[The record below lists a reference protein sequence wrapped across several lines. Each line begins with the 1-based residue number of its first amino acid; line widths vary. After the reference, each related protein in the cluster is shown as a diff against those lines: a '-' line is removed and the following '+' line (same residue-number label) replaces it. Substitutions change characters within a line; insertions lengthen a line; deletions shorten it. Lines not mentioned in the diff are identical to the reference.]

1 MRYDQRAHGRS
12 TRGTALI
19 TLEGLADDLAHV
31 IDRLAPHGP
40 LVLAGH
46 SMGGMIL
53 QTLTTL
59 RPDLLPRF
67 RGLLLISTPDGPVTT
82 RPQPGLRTRIRGWGR
97 DLLAV
102 ACTRAPSAMDAVRRR
117 LPHSSPWT
125 LRDTEPRSGDTDSP
139 LPCRR
144 GLHRTATRD
153 IASFWQPLATS
164 GSRPVAGLL
173 ALGPRLT
180 LLAGTADAHVP
191 AGHTRALAHRVPQA
205 QFVLAEQ
212 ATHTLPVRHPQLIVD
227 ILACLASQAALQH
240 PHPSHEGCP
249 RQTARSLHHH
259 PATGPAVERIHA
271 QPS

>member
-67 RGLLLISTPDGPVTT
+67 HGLLLISTPDGPVTT

-117 LPHSSPWT
+117 LPHSSPWA
-125 LRDTEPRSGDTDSP
+125 LRDTEPRSGDTDFP

-153 IASFWQPLATS
+153 VASFWQPLATS

-191 AGHTRALAHRVPQA
+191 ASHTRALAHRVPQA

-212 ATHTLPVRHPQLIVD
+212 ATHTLPARHPQLVVD
-227 ILACLASQAALQH
+227 ALTRLVST
-240 PHPSHEGCP
+240 PYPLRTHPSP
-249 RQTARSLHHH
+249 QR
-259 PATGPAVERIHA
+259 
-271 QPS
+271 